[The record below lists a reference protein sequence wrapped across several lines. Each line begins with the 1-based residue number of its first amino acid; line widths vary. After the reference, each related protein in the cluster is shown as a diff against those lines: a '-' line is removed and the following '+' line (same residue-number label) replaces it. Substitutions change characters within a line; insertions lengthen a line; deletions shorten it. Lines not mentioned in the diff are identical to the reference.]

1 MPVPNAKNK
10 NQKSKMF
17 TYLKILIFSL
27 PCHVIFFAWTFNL
40 DRHLLSQRQAL
51 KSEKNDFFIFECLS
65 LTNKMMVKNKC
76 PCKKNYMAR

>member
-17 TYLKILIFSL
+17 TYLKMLIFSL

-51 KSEKNDFFIFECLS
+51 KSEKNDFFHFF
-65 LTNKMMVKNKC
+65 LT
-76 PCKKNYMAR
+76 CKK